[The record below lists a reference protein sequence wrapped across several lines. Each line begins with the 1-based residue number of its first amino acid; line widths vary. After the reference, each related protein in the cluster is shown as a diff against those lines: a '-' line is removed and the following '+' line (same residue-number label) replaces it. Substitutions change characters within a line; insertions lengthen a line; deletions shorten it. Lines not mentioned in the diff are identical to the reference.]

1 MSFPLLIASDVRSL
15 RGTKCYKQ
23 QPVKKTIRYVIVV
36 VRPSKKSKMTMPSD
50 WRLAAVGPIMACET
64 NPSPE
69 DSPTY
74 RTWAYGD
81 CSAGGGCSSFKQGAF
96 YLPHGPQWKLC
107 YSKLGVVLGKRLLSI
122 GVYSGLWEALLG
134 SLWNFSSAPNREGYS
149 TTLTSDVQLFLWG
162 QRYWFE
168 NDLFFLFVFFYQ
180 SPSITLR
187 KLEETSNQK

>member
-1 MSFPLLIASDVRSL
+1 M
-15 RGTKCYKQ
+15 
-23 QPVKKTIRYVIVV
+23 IVV

-149 TTLTSDVQLFLWG
+149 TTLMSDVQLFLWG

-168 NDLFFLFVFFYQ
+168 NDLFFLFVFFISLHPLLWENWKKLPTRSKLSLANNWLEAFY
-180 SPSITLR
+180 SKA
-187 KLEETSNQK
+187 KLEF